1 MILGTLPASPNPP
14 ATTACQPFPMET
26 LALHSLDLPRP
37 LSGPSFDGVVGW
49 VGNGGPFKGHPAR
62 ALPFSFEVELP
73 CDAVLHRLHLVG
85 VLARFAG
92 GDHEGPG
99 AVGAILTLERGGSA
113 VMRVEMVNGRHY
125 GDAGIAEPIESLNGD
140 GTERTTVGTV
150 GIEGEAYRVDRLT
163 LDVPADLRAE
173 RLRFRTMSG
182 PSSFV
187 VFDVQAE
194 TAAPQGCP
202 FAGRGGGIALAEV
215 GPIVRMGDRVRFDQ
229 ALDQLA
235 TSLAAASDLDEARG
249 QALTFLTMVTAAML
263 ESGGDRSLH
272 RETLEAARELDG
284 LHEARTV
291 AEAVRRRAESVAAA
305 RFGEPIGPS
314 AHLVDR
320 ALTLVDRNFAKDLT
334 DAAVAQQ
341 LGLSTSHFRFLFKQ
355 ATGQPFHKYLV
366 SLRLEK
372 ARRMLVEQGLPVS
385 TVAKA
390 VGFSALSHFSRAF
403 AQRFSVSPT
412 SLRRSEKT

>member
-1 MILGTLPASPNPP
+1 M
-14 ATTACQPFPMET
+14 
-26 LALHSLDLPRP
+26 
-37 LSGPSFDGVVGW
+37 
-49 VGNGGPFKGHPAR
+49 
-62 ALPFSFEVELP
+62 PFSFETPLP
-73 CDAVLHRLHLVG
+73 EGAVLRRIHLVG

-92 GDHEGPG
+92 AEHESPG
-99 AVGAILTLERGGSA
+99 TLGAILTLEREGA
-113 VMRVEMVNGRHY
+113 PALRVELANGRHY
-125 GDAGIAEPIESLNGD
+125 GDASGAELRAGLNGD
-140 GTERTTVGTV
+140 GTERSAVGTV
-150 GIEGEAYRVDRLT
+150 EIDDETLRVDRLSI
-163 LDVPADLRAE
+163 DVPADLRAD
-173 RLRFRTMSG
+173 RLRFRTMNG

-187 VFDVQAE
+187 LFDVLAE
-194 TAAPQGCP
+194 TAPPQGCP

-215 GPIVRMGDRVRFDQ
+215 GPIVRVGDRVRFDR
-229 ALDQLA
+229 ALAQLA
-235 TSLAAASDLDEARG
+235 TSLEAADDLDEARG
-249 QALTFLTMVTAAML
+249 QGLTFLTMVTAAML

-272 RETLEAARELDG
+272 RATLDAARELDS
-284 LHEARTV
+284 LTTPAEV
-291 AEAVRRRAESVAAA
+291 AEAIHRRAEAVAAD
-305 RFGEPIGPS
+305 RFGEAAGPS

-372 ARRMLVEQGLPVS
+372 ARRMLVEQGLPVG

-412 SLRRSEKT
+412 SLRRGGEGS

>member
-1 MILGTLPASPNPP
+1 MT
-14 ATTACQPFPMET
+14 Q
-26 LALHSLDLPRP
+26 ALDLRPLELPRP
-37 LSGPSFDGVVGW
+37 LSGPAFEGAVGW
-49 VGNGGPFKGHPAR
+49 VGNGGPTRAHPAR
-62 ALPFSFEVELP
+62 AMPFSFEASLP
-73 CDAVLHRLHLVG
+73 EDAVLRRIHLVG
-85 VLARFAG
+85 VLARFAEPE
-92 GDHEGPG
+92 HEPAG
-99 AVGAILTLERGGSA
+99 ALGAILTLEHAGMPA
-113 VMRVEMVNGRHY
+113 LRVEMANGRHY
-125 GDAGIAEPIESLNGD
+125 GDASCLEPLDVLNGD

-150 GIEGEAYRVDRLT
+150 EIEGETLRVDRLT
-163 LDVPADLRAE
+163 IDVPADLRAD
-173 RLRFRTMSG
+173 RAKFRAVNG

-187 VFDVQAE
+187 VFDLLAE
-194 TAAPQGCP
+194 TMAPQGCP
-202 FAGRGGGIALAEV
+202 FAGRGGGISLAEV
-215 GPIVRMGDRVRFDQ
+215 GPIVRMGDRVRFDK

-235 TSLAAASDLDEARG
+235 DSLEDADDLDEARG

-284 LHEARTV
+284 LQDAAVV
-291 AEAVRRRAESVAAA
+291 ADAIRRRAEAAAAA
-305 RFGEPIGPS
+305 RFGETVGPS

-320 ALTLVDRNFAKDLT
+320 ALTLVDRNYAKDLT

-341 LGLSTSHFRFLFKQ
+341 LGLSTSHFRYLFKQ

-372 ARRMLVEQGLPVS
+372 ARRMLVEQGLPVG

-412 SLRRSEKT
+412 SLRRSGPDLQSDGG

>member
-1 MILGTLPASPNPP
+1 MPTLDL
-14 ATTACQPFPMET
+14 QP
-26 LALHSLDLPRP
+26 LYLPRP
-37 LSGPSFDGVVGW
+37 AEGPRLGGEPAW
-49 VGNGGPFKGHPAR
+49 VGNGGPTRGHPAR
-62 ALPFSFEVELP
+62 AMPFSFDVALP
-73 CDAVLHRLHLVG
+73 SEAVVRRLHLVG
-85 VLARFAG
+85 ILARFAEAE
-92 GDHEGPG
+92 HEAPG
-99 AVGAILTLERGGSA
+99 ALGAIVTLEREGSP
-113 VMRVEMVNGRHY
+113 VLRLELINGRHY
-125 GDAGIAEPIESLNGD
+125 GAASDLSPIQEPNGD
-140 GTERTTVGTV
+140 GTERQTVGV
-150 GIEGEAYRVDRLT
+150 AEVDGESFRVDRLS
-163 LDVPADLRAE
+163 LDVPPDLRAD
-173 RLRFRTMSG
+173 RMRFRAMNG

-187 VFDVQAE
+187 IYDVLAE
-194 TAAPQGCP
+194 TVPAQGCP
-202 FAGRGGGIALAEV
+202 FAGHGGAIALAEV
-215 GPIVRMGDRVRFDQ
+215 GPIVRMGDRVRFDK

-235 TSLAAASDLDEARG
+235 ESLETASDLDEARG
-249 QALTFLTMVTAAML
+249 QALTFLAMVTAAML

-272 RETLEAARELDG
+272 RETLDAARELDA
-284 LHEARTV
+284 LDDAASV
-291 AEAVRRRAESVAAA
+291 AAAVRRRAESVSVA
-305 RFGEPIGPS
+305 RFGETAGPS

-372 ARRMLVEQGLPVS
+372 ARRMLVEQGLPVG

-412 SLRRSEKT
+412 SLRRGGEGS

>member
-1 MILGTLPASPNPP
+1 MPTLELRP
-14 ATTACQPFPMET
+14 
-26 LALHSLDLPRP
+26 LDLPRP
-37 LSGPSFDGVVGW
+37 ISGPRFGDAVGW
-49 VGNGGPFKGHPAR
+49 TGNGGPSRGNPAR
-62 ALPFSFEVELP
+62 AMPFSFEVPLP
-73 CDAVLHRLHLVG
+73 EDAALQRLHLVG

-92 GDHEGPG
+92 SEHEAPG
-99 AVGAILTLERGGSA
+99 TLGAILTLERGGTVA
-113 VMRVEMVNGRHY
+113 LRVELVNGRHY
-125 GDAGIAEPIESLNGD
+125 SDPAELDAHEGLNGD
-140 GTERTTVGTV
+140 GTERKAVGTV
-150 GIEGEAYRVDRLT
+150 EIEGECLRVDRLT
-163 LDVPADLRAE
+163 IDVPPDVRAD
-173 RLRFRTMSG
+173 RLRFRAMSG

-187 VFDVQAE
+187 VFDVLAE
-194 TAAPQGCP
+194 TAPPQGCP
-202 FAGRGGGIALAEV
+202 FAGRAGGISLAEV
-215 GPIVRMGDRVRFDQ
+215 GPIVRMGDRVRFDR

-235 TSLAAASDLDEARG
+235 TSLENADDLDDARG

-272 RETLEAARELDG
+272 RATLDAARELDTLRSAG
-284 LHEARTV
+284 EV
-291 AEAVRRRAESVAAA
+291 AEAARRIAESIAAP
-305 RFGEPIGPS
+305 RFGETYGPS

-372 ARRMLVEQGLPVS
+372 ARRMLVEQGLPVG

-412 SLRRSEKT
+412 SLRRGGEGS

>member
-1 MILGTLPASPNPP
+1 MPTV
-14 ATTACQPFPMET
+14 
-26 LALHSLDLPRP
+26 ALVPLSLPRP
-37 LSGPSFDGVVGW
+37 LSGPRFGDATAW
-49 VGNGGPFKGHPAR
+49 VGNGGPSRGHPAR
-62 ALPFSFEVELP
+62 AMPFSFEASLP
-73 CDAVLHRLHLVG
+73 EEATLRRLHLVG

-92 GDHEGPG
+92 HEHEAAG
-99 AVGAILTLERGGSA
+99 ALGAILTLEQGGL
-113 VMRVEMVNGRHY
+113 VTMRLELVNGRHY
-125 GDAGIAEPIESLNGD
+125 GDASCLDVPEGLNGD
-140 GTERTTVGTV
+140 GTERRAVGAV
-150 GIEGEAYRVDRLT
+150 DIDGERLRVDRLT
-163 LDVPADLRAE
+163 IDVPNEVRAD
-173 RLRFRTMSG
+173 RLRFRVMSG

-187 VFDVQAE
+187 VFDVLAE
-194 TAAPQGCP
+194 TAPPEGCP
-202 FAGRGGGIALAEV
+202 FAGRGGGISLAEV
-215 GPIVRMGDRVRFDQ
+215 GPIVRIGDRVRFDR

-235 TSLAAASDLDEARG
+235 SSLAAAADLDDARG

-272 RETLEAARELDG
+272 RETLDAARELDT
-284 LHEARTV
+284 LRDATEV
-291 AEAVRRRAESVAAA
+291 AAAVRRRAEAAA
-305 RFGEPIGPS
+305 APRFIDAGPS

-334 DAAVAQQ
+334 DAAMAQQ

-372 ARRMLVEQGLPVS
+372 ARRMLVEQGLPVG

-412 SLRRSEKT
+412 SLRRGGEGP